1 MDLTRPDGGTL
12 HVYDTGT
19 GTLPVFWHHGTPN
32 IGTPPAPLFPASD
45 PLGIRWISYD
55 RPGYGGSSPRPGRD
69 IASAAGDVALIADA
83 LGLERFG
90 VAGHSSG
97 GTHALACGAL
107 LPSRVTG
114 VLSISGL
121 APYGVP
127 DGPDWFGGMSAA
139 GQAALRAAVAG
150 RAAKE
155 AYEAGATEDDPGFT
169 QDDLDA
175 LAGPWSW
182 FLSVVR
188 PALERGP
195 APLIDDDL
203 ALVAPW
209 GFDPGDL
216 SVPVL
221 LLHGGADRVVPVGHA
236 TWLAAR
242 CPGAELTVVAGA
254 GHISVLAAA
263 PAALDWLAA
272 R

>member
-1 MDLTRPDGGTL
+1 M
-12 HVYDTGT
+12 
-19 GTLPVFWHHGTPN
+19 
-32 IGTPPAPLFPASD
+32 
-45 PLGIRWISYD
+45 
-55 RPGYGGSSPRPGRD
+55 
-69 IASAAGDVALIADA
+69 
-83 LGLERFG
+83 
-90 VAGHSSG
+90 
-97 GTHALACGAL
+97 
-107 LPSRVTG
+107 
-114 VLSISGL
+114 LSISGL

-182 FLSVVR
+182 FMSVVR
-188 PALERGP
+188 PALELGP

-221 LLHGGADRVVPVGHA
+221 LLHGDADRVVPVGHA
-236 TWLAAR
+236 TWLADR
-242 CPGAELTVVAGA
+242 CPGAELTVVPGA
-254 GHISVLAAA
+254 SHISVLAAA